1 MTARPPSI
9 CRQPGCGITIARPG
23 YCTAHARPAG
33 GWAPDAERGT
43 RHQRGYDAEWERI
56 RARILKRARGLCE
69 CAECRALDR
78 VRVAKEVDH
87 IVPKA
92 QGGTD
97 DDDNLQ
103 AINRDCHKAK
113 TLRERTPP
121 RSAAPTVAEQGRWVG
136 GAWVMRVA
144 HAPRRR

>member
-1 MTARPPSI
+1 MPARPSSI
-9 CRQPGCGITIARPG
+9 CRQAGCGITIARPG
-23 YCTAHARPAG
+23 YCVAHARPAG
-33 GWAPDAERGT
+33 GWGADAERGT
-43 RHQRGYDAEWERI
+43 RQQRGYGAEWEQLRK
-56 RARILKRARGLCE
+56 RILRRARGLCE

-103 AINRDCHKAK
+103 AINIDCHKAK
-113 TLRERTPP
+113 TLRERKPLLDT
-121 RSAAPTVAEQGRWVG
+121 AAKVAGQGRWVG
-136 GAWVMRVA
+136 GAWVMATARPA
-144 HAPRRR
+144 RRR